1 MFHKSK
7 SLPDD
12 FKKNVD
18 KILTTLSEATKRDRQ
33 SSGNK
38 VIMTSSVGMKR
49 KRDDEGEACGD
60 TGPTSDTTDYFFAKF
75 LTSPDLLDLQ
85 VCSA

>member
-1 MFHKSK
+1 
-7 SLPDD
+7 
-12 FKKNVD
+12 
-18 KILTTLSEATKRDRQ
+18 
-33 SSGNK
+33 
-38 VIMTSSVGMKR
+38 MTSSVGMKR